1 MNLADYYAISDLIL
15 QKLNQTQDD
24 ARSGNIER
32 HLLLPYTTQLSK
44 IQNIGLI
51 QAYADGIFEKIL
63 IVTTLRTIN
72 ELTKV
77 NPDTS
82 KILKMLEPIEEF
94 IKTKIGYSDKDI
106 SEAILNSDQKI
117 KEDLDTLIEEMR
129 QWVKDMPQVA
139 MASEV
144 PDDIKDGLNEL
155 KEQFMKMKKEN
166 IKWNK

>member
-1 MNLADYYAISDLIL
+1 
-15 QKLNQTQDD
+15 
-24 ARSGNIER
+24 
-32 HLLLPYTTQLSK
+32 
-44 IQNIGLI
+44 
-51 QAYADGIFEKIL
+51 
-63 IVTTLRTIN
+63 
-72 ELTKV
+72 
-77 NPDTS
+77 
-82 KILKMLEPIEEF
+82 MLEPIEEF